1 MGCYNSKIFIKD
13 QNENIYNDMIWSSR
27 DECCI
32 CLNNKSNI
40 LFLPCN
46 HICICQD
53 CINIKNFTN
62 CPICQEAIYS
72 TNFLRITPVI

>member
-1 MGCYNSKIFIKD
+1 MGCLNSKIFIKD
-13 QNENIYNDMIWSSR
+13 QNETIYNNMIWSSR

-32 CLNNKSNI
+32 CLNNRSNI

-46 HICICQD
+46 HIYMCQD
-53 CINIKNFTN
+53 CINLQNFTN

-72 TNFLRITPVI
+72 KNFLRIIPVI